1 VDKYEK
7 YAKLVYNVREVFGG
21 VIGFSEGENWRKK
34 KRAISKIFHFDHIKA
49 NIPKINQICDRWL
62 DKYEKNSKSE
72 DNKDRFEMLGFS
84 ASVFNGVI
92 MECFLGV
99 DQTEEEVNGQ
109 RLEDMMVEAIV
120 KTYVAGENPFLI
132 TFGKIVWDLGIT
144 Q

>member
-7 YAKLVYNVREVFGG
+7 DMDLVYNVREVLGES
-21 VIGFSEGENWRKK
+21 IGFSEGESWKKK
-34 KRAISKIFHFDHIKA
+34 KRAISKMFQFDYVKA

-72 DNKDRFEMLGFS
+72 DNKYRFEMLGFS
-84 ASVFNGVI
+84 ASFFNGVI

-109 RLEDMMVEAIV
+109 RL
-120 KTYVAGENPFLI
+120 
-132 TFGKIVWDLGIT
+132 
-144 Q
+144 